1 MPGREAYARSHE
13 PENRLIRQ
21 VVRTTAG
28 KILRSE
34 DLTAGEKEMAVGI
47 LRGNPEFGNPHAVRC
62 GWCHESRTL
71 FRDENDGPFELTSRG
86 WLCVTC
92 DVRAASQEIKF

>member
-1 MPGREAYARSHE
+1 M
-13 PENRLIRQ
+13 IRQ
-21 VVRTTAG
+21 VVRTTAA

-34 DLTAGEKEMAVGI
+34 DLTAGEKEMAAGI

-71 FRDENDGPFELTSRG
+71 FRDESDGPFETTSRG
-86 WLCVTC
+86 WRCVTC
-92 DVRAASQEIKF
+92 DVGAASQEIKF

>member
-1 MPGREAYARSHE
+1 M
-13 PENRLIRQ
+13 IRQ
-21 VVRTTAG
+21 IVRTVAG

-34 DLTAGEKEMAVGI
+34 DLSVGEKDMALGV

-71 FRDENDGPFELTSRG
+71 FRDENEAPFRLTARG
-86 WLCVTC
+86 WFCETC
-92 DVRAASQEIKF
+92 DIGAASQEIQF